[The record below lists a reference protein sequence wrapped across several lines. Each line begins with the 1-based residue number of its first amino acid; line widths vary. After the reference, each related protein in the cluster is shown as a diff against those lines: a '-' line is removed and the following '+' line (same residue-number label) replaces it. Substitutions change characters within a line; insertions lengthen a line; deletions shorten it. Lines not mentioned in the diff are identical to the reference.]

1 VAMIMIRGLSPS
13 LLIVIFNHL
22 MMIMMM
28 HRQPKS
34 AETPQRQGPRS
45 ASDSMDDAPMW
56 FGDVDMGTE
65 MKERA
70 KLRRREKE
78 RKKKN
83 HFTEALRKVKA
94 RERGRDLD
102 ASVDSRVKYLAHFGV
117 KPRPENRALNN
128 AIKKLAISKIIAF
141 GMQHLHSLDVLNLV
155 TLLDRIATKSPNWL
169 SNASGVQRHGF
180 EQILNRLQKKIKQLS
195 PQGLSR
201 VVHSLATLG
210 YALPDTFAKELET
223 RMMSGVSKFRAKE
236 IVTSTWGLAKL
247 GYGNRKKLRQSL
259 ETVTT
264 RFLSKMSNNEI
275 SRSMWALSAFAQR
288 DDLRSM
294 AKGGGSSGTM
304 PEINKTCLSRLLSIT
319 RVRLKE
325 GSNHTWSAQDA
336 ADILE
341 AVEGLDHRPHPNI
354 LSRIERRLVR
364 TESPLNISSSSL
376 NNAPVAGRLIG
387 LSPKHH
393 VTILRT
399 LASMSHRFQN
409 ASTSITSG
417 YTRRYLD
424 SYSTRD
430 VCDLYWA
437 HKRLDP
443 NVS

>member
-1 VAMIMIRGLSPS
+1 
-13 LLIVIFNHL
+13 
-22 MMIMMM
+22 
-28 HRQPKS
+28 
-34 AETPQRQGPRS
+34 
-45 ASDSMDDAPMW
+45 
-56 FGDVDMGTE
+56 MGTE

-354 LSRIERRLVR
+354 LSR
-364 TESPLNISSSSL
+364 
-376 NNAPVAGRLIG
+376 
-387 LSPKHH
+387 
-393 VTILRT
+393 
-399 LASMSHRFQN
+399 
-409 ASTSITSG
+409 
-417 YTRRYLD
+417 
-424 SYSTRD
+424 
-430 VCDLYWA
+430 
-437 HKRLDP
+437 
-443 NVS
+443 